1 MYRHYT
7 EGGIAMK
14 RILVAIAVLTLA
26 FPVICPAAS
35 AYPGAYVSGFLG
47 INVTPDSNVAST
59 DFITGSSF
67 NDRVEFD
74 PGISIGGTAGYD
86 FGIVRLEG
94 ELSYKH
100 AEIKSITDQNGF
112 RFRNVDGNIGAQ
124 AMMFNG
130 FFDLHNNSR
139 ITPYLGGGIG
149 FAGLYLSD
157 TTGIDTSS
165 GFAQRIILYGD
176 SDDTVFAYQLGAGME
191 IDLNRLLSLDIGYRY
206 FLTDRAIFDSD
217 LGISTSMKF
226 KSHNANL
233 GFRFKF

>member
-1 MYRHYT
+1 
-7 EGGIAMK
+7 MK
-14 RILVAIAVLTLA
+14 RILVAIAVLTTLS
-26 FPVICPAAS
+26 FPVICTAAS

-47 INVTPDSNVAST
+47 ININPHTNAEGT
-59 DFITGSSF
+59 DFFFNEDF

-74 PGISIGGTAGYD
+74 PSISIGGTAGYD

-100 AEIKSITDQNGF
+100 AEIASVTSQNGT
-112 RFRNVDGNIGAQ
+112 RFRNVNGNIGAQ
-124 AMMFNG
+124 AVMFNG

-139 ITPYLGGGIG
+139 LTPYLGGGIG

-157 TTGIDTSS
+157 TTSQGEP
-165 GFAQRIILYGD
+165 LYGE
-176 SDDTVFAYQLGAGME
+176 SDDAVFAYQVGTGVE

-206 FLTDRAIFDSD
+206 FVTDRATFDSD
-217 LGISTSMKF
+217 LGITTSMKF
-226 KSHNANL
+226 ESHNANL

>member
-1 MYRHYT
+1 
-7 EGGIAMK
+7 MK
-14 RILVAIAVLTLA
+14 RALVAIAILSTLA
-26 FPVICPAAS
+26 FPVICPAAP

-47 INVTPDSNVAST
+47 INANSDTNVSST
-59 DFITGSSF
+59 DFVTNSDF

-100 AEIKSITDQNGF
+100 AEIKSVTDQNGF
-112 RFRNVDGNIGAQ
+112 QFRNVDGSIGAQ
-124 AMMFNG
+124 ALMFNG

-157 TTGIDTSS
+157 TTGIDTSGGS
-165 GFAQRIILYGD
+165 AQRVILYGD
-176 SDDTVFAYQLGAGME
+176 SDDAVFAYQLGAGME
-191 IDLNRLLSLDIGYRY
+191 IDLNRFYSLDIGYRY
-206 FLTDRAIFDSD
+206 FVTDRATFDSD
-217 LGISTSMKF
+217 LGITTGMKF
-226 KSHNANL
+226 ESHNANL

>member
-1 MYRHYT
+1 
-7 EGGIAMK
+7 MK
-14 RILVAIAVLTLA
+14 KIVIAIAVLTTLA
-26 FPVICPAAS
+26 VPVICPAAP

-47 INVTPDSNVAST
+47 INANPDTNAEGT
-59 DFITGSSF
+59 DFFFSENF

-86 FGIVRLEG
+86 FGIIRLEG

-100 AEIKSITDQNGF
+100 AEIKSVTSQSGTRFPNVNGS
-112 RFRNVDGNIGAQ
+112 IGAQ

-139 ITPYLGGGIG
+139 ITPYFGGGIG

-157 TTGIDTSS
+157 TTSRGEP
-165 GFAQRIILYGD
+165 LYGE
-176 SDDTVFAYQLGAGME
+176 SDDAVLAYQVGAGVE

-206 FLTDRAIFDSD
+206 FATDTGTFDSD
-217 LGISTSMKF
+217 LDISTSMKF
-226 KSHNANL
+226 ESHNANV

>member
-1 MYRHYT
+1 
-7 EGGIAMK
+7 MK
-14 RILVAIAVLTLA
+14 RILVAIAVLTTLA
-26 FPVICPAAS
+26 VPDICPAAP

-47 INVTPDSNVAST
+47 INANRDTNAEGT
-59 DFITGSSF
+59 DFFFSENF

-112 RFRNVDGNIGAQ
+112 QFRNVDGSIGAQ

-157 TTGIDTSS
+157 TTGVDTSGGTS
-165 GFAQRIILYGD
+165 QRIFLYGD
-176 SDDTVFAYQLGAGME
+176 SDDAVFAYQVGAGVE

-206 FLTDRAIFDSD
+206 FATDTGTFDSD
-217 LGISTSMKF
+217 LDITTSMKF
-226 KSHNANL
+226 ESHNANV